1 MPTGSQTLRFLLAV
15 AAFAVCVRKIL
26 QPLASELAAS
36 AVFFV
41 HAWLIAYAHITVF
54 RTAVDSVRT
63 QFALPTG
70 SQTLRFLLAVAAF
83 AVYIQINRSALSSEL
98 DAPHCCFVCAWLIAN
113 AHIPGTA

>member
-41 HAWLIAYAHITVF
+41 HAWLIAYAQITVF
-54 RTAVDSVRT
+54 RPLVDSVGT
-63 QFALPTG
+63 Q
-70 SQTLRFLLAVAAF
+70 
-83 AVYIQINRSALSSEL
+83 
-98 DAPHCCFVCAWLIAN
+98 
-113 AHIPGTA
+113 